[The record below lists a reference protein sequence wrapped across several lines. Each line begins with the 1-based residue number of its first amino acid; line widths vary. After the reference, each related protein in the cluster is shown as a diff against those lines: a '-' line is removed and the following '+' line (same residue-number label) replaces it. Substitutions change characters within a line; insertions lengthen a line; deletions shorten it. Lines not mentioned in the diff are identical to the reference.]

1 MEVLVTRK
9 GQVTVP
15 VKLRRKYK
23 IVEGMK
29 LTVED
34 SPSGIVFKVI
44 PKIEDLST
52 KMNLP
57 LIDVYNAFGDHSDYF
72 VDGIHPNSKGATLVA
87 NEVYEAITPRSLR

>member
-15 VKLRRKYK
+15 VELRRKYK

-44 PKIEDLST
+44 PKIEDLAGVDAEKIT
-52 KMNLP
+52 IEKALEIIDKM
-57 LIDVYNAFGDHSDYF
+57 
-72 VDGIHPNSKGATLVA
+72 
-87 NEVYEAITPRSLR
+87 RSEDRY